1 LIPTPSWRISE
12 WRFGVHDLFLGG
24 SIHWILELHTYE
36 WSLERFLDG
45 FLVNCSI
52 LQFLQDYRFNI
63 IATLQK
69 LSTLQI
75 RNRAHLKSKV
85 CSVACISSFSI
96 VSGGQSV
103 IVDNLAILESRE
115 RRESSW
121 WMLKQRGNHYSN
133 DQVPILLRA
142 AHNTEEL

>member
-1 LIPTPSWRISE
+1 MELWEMDNGGRVLLYVRIIEDQEKDLKRRELRSWRISE
-12 WRFGVHDLFLGG
+12 LRFGVHDLFLGG

-69 LSTLQI
+69 LST
-75 RNRAHLKSKV
+75 
-85 CSVACISSFSI
+85 F
-96 VSGGQSV
+96 
-103 IVDNLAILESRE
+103 
-115 RRESSW
+115 
-121 WMLKQRGNHYSN
+121 
-133 DQVPILLRA
+133 
-142 AHNTEEL
+142 